1 MIQNMQ
7 ELSQAK
13 EAAAAQLKAY
23 DCRILVCSG
32 TGSIAS
38 GSNKIHELFEN
49 LVKI

>member
-23 DCRILVCSG
+23 DCRILFAPAPAVSPPVP
-32 TGSIAS
+32 TRSMKFL
-38 GSNKIHELFEN
+38 KIW
-49 LVKI
+49 